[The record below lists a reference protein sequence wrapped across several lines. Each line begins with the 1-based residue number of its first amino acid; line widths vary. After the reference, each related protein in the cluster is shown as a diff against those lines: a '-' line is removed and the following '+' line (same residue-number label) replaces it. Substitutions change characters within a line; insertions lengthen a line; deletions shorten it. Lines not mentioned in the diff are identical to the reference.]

1 MSRVPSDFPDRTVC
15 IFGQGYVGLTLAA
28 VMADIGFDV
37 IGTEIRDDVL
47 ACLNSGKAHFHEPG
61 LDDLVGKL
69 VARGRLHFKKHL
81 ERGDKPTVFIV
92 TVGTPLGADGK
103 VNLSSIQNVSD
114 EIAKS
119 LKPGDMV
126 IMRSTVKLGTTRRI
140 VIPILDSAG
149 VDYDVAFCPER
160 TLEGQALP
168 ELRQLPQI
176 VGSVSP
182 RARIRAAQLFSFLTP
197 TVVQVSSL
205 ETAETIKL
213 IDNTQRDVA
222 FAFANEVARI
232 CDAIGVSAREVI
244 QSGKLGYPRT
254 NLPLP
259 GPVGGPC
266 LEKDPHI
273 MVEGLREVGLEP
285 EITIAARRINERQPA
300 ETVAEIKRWLESK
313 PGFNGCPVVT
323 LAGLAF
329 KGRPATDDLRGTM
342 ARPILASLREGF
354 PQASFRGF
362 DAVVPTEIAK
372 CEFDVEPV
380 TNLEQ
385 AFDGANLVVL
395 ANNHPCFAGM
405 PIERLAERM
414 VAPGLIYDYWNNFDG
429 PELNLPAGIRY
440 MALGS
445 HRLVDQKQPV

>member
-1 MSRVPSDFPDRTVC
+1 MSRVPSDFPDRKVC

-37 IGTEIRDDVL
+37 IGAEIRDDVL
-47 ACLNSGKAHFHEPG
+47 ACLESGKAHFHEPG
-61 LDDLVGKL
+61 LDDLVSKL
-69 VARGRLHFKKHL
+69 VARGRLRFRKHL
-81 ERGDKPTVFIV
+81 DRNDETTVFIV
-92 TVGTPLGADGK
+92 TVGTPLGIDDR
-103 VNLSSIQNVSD
+103 VDLNSIQNVSR
-114 EIAKS
+114 EIAKN

-126 IMRSTVKLGTTRRI
+126 ILRSTVKLGTTRRI

-149 VDYDVAFCPER
+149 VPYDIAFCPER

-168 ELRQLPQI
+168 ELRHLPQI

-182 RARIRAAQLFSFLTP
+182 RARIRAAQLFSFVTP

-205 ETAETIKL
+205 EAAETIKL
-213 IDNTQRDVA
+213 VDNTQRDVA

-232 CDAIGVSAREVI
+232 CDVIGISAREVI

-273 MVEGLREVGLEP
+273 MVEGLREFGLEP
-285 EITIAARRINERQPA
+285 EITIAARRINERQPV
-300 ETVAEIKRWLESK
+300 ETVAEIKRWLAAK
-313 PGFNGCPVVT
+313 PDLPDHPVIT
-323 LAGLAF
+323 LAGVAF

-342 ARPILASLREGF
+342 ARPILAALREAF
-354 PQASFRGF
+354 PLGQYRGF
-362 DAVVPTEIAK
+362 DVVVPADIVK
-372 CEFDVEPV
+372 REFDLAPTE
-380 TNLEQ
+380 TIEE

-395 ANNHPCFAGM
+395 ANNHPCFGGM
-405 PIERLAERM
+405 AIERLAERM
-414 VAPGLIYDYWNNFDG
+414 AAPGLIYDYWNNFDSL
-429 PELNLPAGIRY
+429 ELRLPDGVRY

-445 HRLVDQKQPV
+445 HRLVDRTQGA

>member
-1 MSRVPSDFPDRTVC
+1 MSRVPSDFPDRSVC

-37 IGTEIRDDVL
+37 LGTEIREDVL
-47 ACLNSGKAHFHEPG
+47 ACLGQGKAHFHEPG
-61 LDDLVGKL
+61 LDELVGKL
-69 VARGRLHFKKHL
+69 VGRGRLRFKKHM
-81 ERGDKPTVFIV
+81 ERSDKPTVFIV

-103 VNLSSIQNVSD
+103 VNLSSIRSVSD
-114 EIAKS
+114 EIARNLKS
-119 LKPGDMV
+119 GDLV
-126 IMRSTVKLGTTRRI
+126 VMRSTVKLGTTRRI

-168 ELRQLPQI
+168 ELRHLPQI

-213 IDNTQRDVA
+213 VDNTQRDVA
-222 FAFANEVARI
+222 FAFSNEVARI
-232 CDAIGVSAREVI
+232 CDVIGVSAREVI

-273 MVEGLREVGLEP
+273 LVEGLREFGLEP
-285 EITIAARRINERQPA
+285 EIVIAARRINERQPS

-313 PGFNGCPVVT
+313 AGFPDRPKVT

-329 KGRPATDDLRGTM
+329 KGRPITDDLRGTM
-342 ARPILASLREGF
+342 ARPILAALRGAF
-354 PQASFRGF
+354 PQGRFQGF
-362 DAVVPTEIAK
+362 DAVVPAEAIAQS
-372 CEFDVEPV
+372 FDLEPV
-380 TNLEQ
+380 RTFEQ

-414 VAPGLIYDYWNNFDG
+414 AAPGLIYDYWNNFDG
-429 PELNLPAGIRY
+429 PELNMPPGVRY

-445 HRLVDQKQPV
+445 HRLVEQKQPE

>member
-1 MSRVPSDFPDRTVC
+1 
-15 IFGQGYVGLTLAA
+15 LTLAA

-47 ACLNSGKAHFHEPG
+47 ACLRKGKAHFHEPG
-61 LDDLVGKL
+61 LDELVGKL
-69 VARGRLHFKKHL
+69 VARGRLRFKRHL

-114 EIAKS
+114 EIAKN
-119 LKPGDMV
+119 LKQGDMV
-126 IMRSTVKLGTTRRI
+126 VMRSTVKLGTTRRI

-168 ELRQLPQI
+168 ELRHLPQI
-176 VGSVSP
+176 VGSVSS
-182 RARIRAAQLFSFLTP
+182 RARIRAAQFFSFLTP

-213 IDNTQRDVA
+213 VDNTQRDVA

-300 ETVAEIKRWLESK
+300 ETVAEIRRWLESK
-313 PGFNGCPVVT
+313 PGFPGRPVVT

-342 ARPILASLREGF
+342 ARPILAALRESF
-354 PQASFRGF
+354 PQAQFRGF
-362 DAVVPTEIAK
+362 DAVVPGEIVAR
-372 CEFDVEPV
+372 EFDLEPAA
-380 TNLEQ
+380 NFED
-385 AFDGANLVVL
+385 AFGGANLVVL

-414 VAPGLIYDYWNNFDG
+414 AAPGLIYDYWNNFDG
-429 PELNLPAGIRY
+429 PELKLPDGVRY

-445 HRLVDQKQPV
+445 HRLVDQTQAE

>member
-47 ACLNSGKAHFHEPG
+47 ACLKKGKAHFHEPG

-81 ERGDKPTVFIV
+81 DRGDKPTVFIV
-92 TVGTPLGADGK
+92 TVGTPLGANGK

-114 EIAKS
+114 EIAKN

-168 ELRQLPQI
+168 ELRHLPQI

-313 PGFNGCPVVT
+313 PGFNGRPVVT

-354 PQASFRGF
+354 PQARFRGF
-362 DAVVPTEIAK
+362 DAVVPPEIAK
-372 CEFDVEPV
+372 REFDVEPV
-380 TNLEQ
+380 TTLEQ

-405 PIERLAERM
+405 PVERLAERM
-414 VAPGLIYDYWNNFDG
+414 AAPGLIYDYWNNFDG
-429 PELNLPAGIRY
+429 PELNLPDGIRY

-445 HRLVDQKQPV
+445 HRLVDQKQPA

>member
-1 MSRVPSDFPDRTVC
+1 MSRVPSDFPDRSVC
-15 IFGQGYVGLTLAA
+15 VFGQGYVGLTLAA
-28 VMADIGFDV
+28 VMADMGFDV
-37 IGTEIRDDVL
+37 VGTEIRDDVL
-47 ACLNSGKAHFHEPG
+47 SCLQQGRAHFHEPG
-61 LDDLVGKL
+61 LDELVGKL
-69 VARGRLHFKKHL
+69 VARGRLRFKKHL
-81 ERGDKPTVFIV
+81 EKDDKPAVFVV

-103 VNLSSIQNVSD
+103 VNLSSIQNVST
-114 EIAKS
+114 EIAKN
-119 LKPGDMV
+119 LKPGDLV

-168 ELRQLPQI
+168 ELRHLPQI

-213 IDNTQRDVA
+213 VDNTQRDVA

-232 CDAIGVSAREVI
+232 CDVVGVSAREVI

-273 MVEGLREVGLEP
+273 MAEGVRELGLEP
-285 EITIAARRINERQPA
+285 EITMAARRINERQPV
-300 ETVAEIKRWLESK
+300 ETVDEIRRWLTAK
-313 PGFNGCPVVT
+313 PDLPDQPRVT

-342 ARPILASLREGF
+342 ARPILAALRTAF
-354 PQASFRGF
+354 PQAQFRGF
-362 DAVVPTEIAK
+362 DVVVADEAIAG
-372 CEFDVEPV
+372 EFELEPV
-380 TNLEQ
+380 TTLEQ

-405 PIERLAERM
+405 PVEQLAERM
-414 VAPGLIYDYWNNFDG
+414 AAPGLIYDYWNNFDG
-429 PELNLPAGIRY
+429 TELKLPDGVRY

-445 HRLVDQKQPV
+445 HRLVDVTQAE

>member
-37 IGTEIRDDVL
+37 IGTEIREDVL
-47 ACLNSGKAHFHEPG
+47 ACLKKGKAHFHEPG
-61 LDDLVGKL
+61 LDELVGKL
-69 VARGRLHFKKHL
+69 VARGRLRFKKHI
-81 ERGDKPTVFIV
+81 ERDDKPTVFIV
-92 TVGTPLGADGK
+92 TVGTPLGVDGK

-114 EIAKS
+114 EIAKN
-119 LKPGDMV
+119 LKRGDMV

-168 ELRQLPQI
+168 ELRHLPQI

-273 MVEGLREVGLEP
+273 MVEGLREIGLEP

-313 PGFNGCPVVT
+313 PGFSGRPVVT

-342 ARPILASLREGF
+342 ARPILAMLREGF
-354 PQASFRGF
+354 PQAQFRGF
-362 DAVVPTEIAK
+362 DSVVPAEIVAR
-372 CEFDVEPV
+372 EFNVEPLA
-380 TNLEQ
+380 TLEQ
-385 AFDGANLVVL
+385 AFSGANLVVL

-414 VAPGLIYDYWNNFDG
+414 AAPGLIYDYWNNFDG
-429 PELNLPAGIRY
+429 PELSLPAGIRY

-445 HRLVDQKQPV
+445 HRLVDQKQPA

>member
-47 ACLNSGKAHFHEPG
+47 ACLRKGKAHFHEPG
-61 LDDLVGKL
+61 LDELVGKL
-69 VARGRLHFKKHL
+69 VARGRLRFKKHL

-114 EIAKS
+114 EIAKN
-119 LKPGDMV
+119 LKRGDMV
-126 IMRSTVKLGTTRRI
+126 VMRSTVKLGTTRRI

-168 ELRQLPQI
+168 ELRHLPQI

-285 EITIAARRINERQPA
+285 EITIAARRINERQPT
-300 ETVAEIKRWLESK
+300 ETVAEIRRWLESK
-313 PGFNGCPVVT
+313 PNFPGRPVVT

-342 ARPILASLREGF
+342 ARPILAALRDAF
-354 PQASFRGF
+354 PKGEYRGF
-362 DAVVPTEIAK
+362 DAVVPGDIVK
-372 CEFDVEPV
+372 REFDLASAA
-380 TNLEQ
+380 TLED
-385 AFDGANLVVL
+385 AFEGANLVVL

-405 PIERLAERM
+405 PVERLAERM
-414 VAPGLIYDYWNNFDG
+414 AAPGLIYDYWNNFDG
-429 PELNLPAGIRY
+429 PELKLPDGVRY

-445 HRLVDQKQPV
+445 HRLVEQTQAE

>member
-47 ACLNSGKAHFHEPG
+47 ACLRKGKAHFHEPG
-61 LDDLVGKL
+61 LDELVGKL
-69 VARGRLHFKKHL
+69 VARGRLRFKKHL

-114 EIAKS
+114 EIAKN
-119 LKPGDMV
+119 LKQGDMV
-126 IMRSTVKLGTTRRI
+126 VMRSTVKLGTTRRI

-168 ELRQLPQI
+168 ELRHLPQI

-213 IDNTQRDVA
+213 VDNTQRDVA
-222 FAFANEVARI
+222 FAFSNEVARI

-285 EITIAARRINERQPA
+285 EITIAARRVNERQPA
-300 ETVAEIKRWLESK
+300 ETVAEIRRWLESK
-313 PGFNGCPVVT
+313 PNFPDRPVVT

-342 ARPILASLREGF
+342 ARPILAALHEAF
-354 PQASFRGF
+354 PQGRYRGF
-362 DAVVPTEIAK
+362 DAVVPADI
-372 CEFDVEPV
+372 VQ
-380 TNLEQ
+380 L
-385 AFDGANLVVL
+385 AFDLTPAATLEEAFDDANLVVL

-405 PIERLAERM
+405 PVERLAERM
-414 VAPGLIYDYWNNFDG
+414 AAPGLIYDYWNNFDG
-429 PELNLPAGIRY
+429 PELKMPDGVRY

-445 HRLVDQKQPV
+445 HRLVDQTQAE